1 MKNIVKLSLF
11 TAIFLAIF
19 LRGSDLISRLITDH
33 DTITNTSLL
42 FQYGGMIGFC
52 LFIIFIVMLQTD
64 SIQKFKL
71 YRPKLSH
78 WIYLI
83 YVTIGLMFI
92 GVTLVSF
99 TLQIAIIMALLFMLV
114 TAILDMVRDKI
125 IQETEGKH
133 LHPKKTM

>member
-1 MKNIVKLSLF
+1 MKNIVKLSLY

-19 LRGSDLISRLITDH
+19 LRGSDLISRLITDQ

-78 WIYLI
+78 WIYLV

>member
-1 MKNIVKLSLF
+1 MKNIVKLSLY

-19 LRGSDLISRLITDH
+19 LRGSDLISRLITDQ

-71 YRPKLSH
+71 YRPKLSQ
-78 WIYLI
+78 WIYLV

>member
-19 LRGSDLISRLITDH
+19 LRGSDLISRLIPDH
-33 DTITNTSLL
+33 DTFTNTSLL

>member
-1 MKNIVKLSLF
+1 MKNIVKLSLY

-19 LRGSDLISRLITDH
+19 LRGTDLMGRLIPDH

-64 SIQKFKL
+64 SIQKFKF

>member
-1 MKNIVKLSLF
+1 MKNIVKLSLY

-19 LRGSDLISRLITDH
+19 LRGSDLISRLIPDH

-78 WIYLI
+78 WIYLV
-83 YVTIGLMFI
+83 YVTIGLLFI

>member
-1 MKNIVKLSLF
+1 MKNIVKLSLY

-19 LRGSDLISRLITDH
+19 LRGSDLISRLIPDH

-42 FQYGGMIGFC
+42 FQYGGMIGFS

-71 YRPKLSH
+71 YRPKLSQ
-78 WIYLI
+78 WIYLV

>member
-1 MKNIVKLSLF
+1 MKNIVKLSLY

-19 LRGSDLISRLITDH
+19 LRGSDLISRLIPDH

-71 YRPKLSH
+71 YRPKLSQ
-78 WIYLI
+78 WIYLV

>member
-1 MKNIVKLSLF
+1 MKNIVKLSLY

-19 LRGSDLISRLITDH
+19 LRGSDLISRLITDQ

-71 YRPKLSH
+71 YRPKLSQ
-78 WIYLI
+78 WIYLV
-83 YVTIGLMFI
+83 YVTIGFMFI

>member
-1 MKNIVKLSLF
+1 MKNIVKLSLY

-19 LRGSDLISRLITDH
+19 LRGSDLISRLIPDH

-42 FQYGGMIGFC
+42 FQYGGMIGFS

-78 WIYLI
+78 WIYLV
-83 YVTIGLMFI
+83 YVTIGLLFI

>member
-1 MKNIVKLSLF
+1 MKNIVKLSLY

-19 LRGSDLISRLITDH
+19 LRGSDFISRLISDQ

-78 WIYLI
+78 WIYLV
-83 YVTIGLMFI
+83 YVTIGLLFI

>member
-19 LRGSDLISRLITDH
+19 LRGSDLISRLIPDH

-78 WIYLI
+78 WIYLV
-83 YVTIGLMFI
+83 YVTIGLLFI

>member
-1 MKNIVKLSLF
+1 MKNIVKLSLY

-19 LRGSDLISRLITDH
+19 LRGSDLISRLISDH

-78 WIYLI
+78 WIYLV
-83 YVTIGLMFI
+83 YVTIGLLFI

>member
-19 LRGSDLISRLITDH
+19 LRGSGLISRLIPDH

>member
-19 LRGSDLISRLITDH
+19 LRGSDLISRLIPDH